1 MCMYHSHFM
10 HNTRITIR
18 LFFQPQEYA
27 TCDPEYYKWTQFIFL
42 KMFEAGLVEQRE
54 VLAGC

>member
-1 MCMYHSHFM
+1 MYLSKNISCTKIHV
-10 HNTRITIR
+10 TIT
-18 LFFQPQEYA
+18 LSLQSQEYA

-54 VLAGC
+54 V

>member
-1 MCMYHSHFM
+1 MCRLFKNISCTKIHL
-10 HNTRITIR
+10 ITI
-18 LFFQPQEYA
+18 LSFQLQEYA

-54 VLAGC
+54 V

>member
-1 MCMYHSHFM
+1 MYHSHFM

-18 LFFQPQEYA
+18 LFFLPQEYA